1 MMKENEKDFIEQ
13 YRAVWQ
19 RHGATVPL
27 PEGWDAGRCH
37 RRQVHTQRNT
47 QTRLTAACLMMAALI
62 VVLPLV
68 PIHRSTVIANGVSR
82 GEVLD
87 YADQL
92 IALL

>member
-47 QTRLTAACLMMAALI
+47 QTRLTAECLLMTAL
-62 VVLPLV
+62 LLV
-68 PIHRSTVIANGVSR
+68 QPFIPIHRSTVIANGVSR
-82 GEVLD
+82 AEVLD
-87 YADQL
+87 HADQL